1 MNGYIDSNR
10 IAERIKHVRISRG
23 LTQLEMGDKL
33 GYSERQVRRLETE
46 GTLNL
51 GVINLISEV
60 FNISCKDILFDEE
73 DVFLCMSVMV
83 QILIMRIRR
92 ITSITK
98 YSIFPFLTNNYYLQG
113 YTAWNSLL
121 AVPFCKNEYPYIYLI
136 SNFYLFFC
144 KNI

>member
-1 MNGYIDSNR
+1 MNGYLDSNR

-73 DVFLCMSVMV
+73 DVFLWMWAQLKTCRNTYDIK
-83 QILIMRIRR
+83 QIVEMLEGIIVDREIED
-92 ITSITK
+92 T
-98 YSIFPFLTNNYYLQG
+98 
-113 YTAWNSLL
+113 
-121 AVPFCKNEYPYIYLI
+121 
-136 SNFYLFFC
+136 
-144 KNI
+144 